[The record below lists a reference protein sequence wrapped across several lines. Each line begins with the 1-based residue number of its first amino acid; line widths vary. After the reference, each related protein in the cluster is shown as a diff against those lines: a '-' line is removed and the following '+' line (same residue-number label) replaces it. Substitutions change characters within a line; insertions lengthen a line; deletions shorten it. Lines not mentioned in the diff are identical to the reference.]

1 MKKFLPLILGSIL
14 TLCTIPACSPTNS
27 DPKPVFVV
35 PTNYGKECL
44 KNSTIKKAKREP
56 IWKDGTRY
64 LADNAYEMT
73 IYSKADDKAH
83 VEGTAYTD
91 QDIDVQLFGIGTNK
105 FNSLE
110 AETVLY
116 ATTDENEANNNNT
129 TSESTST
136 DSNLITGVEYA
147 YQTGPIRTELG
158 SKQTLWLKTTVME
171 ANDGYY
177 VESKNYQSTFTQV
190 FITITDGI
198 PPYELGSNPF
208 EVSKEFILDN
218 NSSEENLKS
227 KLEEYLTEK
236 VQEKYRELY
245 DSYRS
250 DFDEK
255 GATVENIRFE
265 NFNMNAESFTGL
277 FDAVDDAGNK
287 TVDQKFTIN
296 VIDSGEKNGLV
307 IPNDLFDIGEF
318 GYRKTKPEQIDSR
331 IKEYVFGYSE
341 NKGKDVDY
349 SIEIIRESYKLYSDG
364 IDAIRDIVK
373 NRTYQE
379 VRGNIYYKGSLLKSN
394 VAIAKFILKDNVKPV
409 NNGTIVSNSVLDKE
423 FENLKSN
430 NYLDYVNKGI
440 EIIEQHVNIYD
451 EIYEN
456 EYYYRVYIKNNT
468 SGEFLFI
475 SFFIIDKEKN
485 ENSNYYKGAI
495 SLTTELENSIEEE
508 LPLTLYLTKDKQII
522 NL

>member
-83 VEGTAYTD
+83 VQGTAYTD

-105 FNSLE
+105 FNSPE

-116 ATTDENEANNNNT
+116 ATTDENEANNNT

-171 ANDGYY
+171 ASDGYY

-198 PPYELGSNPF
+198 PPYELGLNPF

-218 NSSEENLKS
+218 NSSEENLKL
-227 KLEEYLTEK
+227 KLEEYLIEK
-236 VQEKYRELY
+236 VQEKYRGLY

-255 GATVENIRFE
+255 GATAANIRFE
-265 NFNMNAESFTGL
+265 NFDMNAKSFTGL
-277 FDAVDDAGNK
+277 LDVIDDAGNK

-307 IPNDLFDIGEF
+307 IPNDLFDIGKF
-318 GYRKTKPEQIDSR
+318 GYKKTKPEQIDSR
-331 IKEYVFGYSE
+331 IKESVFAYSE

-409 NNGTIVSNSVLDKE
+409 NNGKDVSNSDLDKE
-423 FENLKSN
+423 FINIKSN
-430 NYLDYVNKGI
+430 NYLDYVKKGI
-440 EIIEQHVNIYD
+440 ETFEKYVNIYD

-456 EYYYRVYIKNNT
+456 EYYYKIDINNNVSNEYLLLT
-468 SGEFLFI
+468 FC
-475 SFFIIDKEKN
+475 IIDKERN
-485 ENSNYYKGAI
+485 ENANYCTGKI

>member
-105 FNSLE
+105 FNSPE

-171 ANDGYY
+171 ASDGYY

-190 FITITDGI
+190 FITINDGI

-218 NSSEENLKS
+218 NSSEENLKL
-227 KLEEYLTEK
+227 KLEEYLIEK
-236 VQEKYRELY
+236 VQEKYRGLY

-255 GATVENIRFE
+255 GATTTNIRFE
-265 NFNMNAESFTGL
+265 NFDMNAESFTGL
-277 FDAVDDAGNK
+277 LDVIDDAGNK

-296 VIDSGEKNGLV
+296 VIDSGEKNWLF
-307 IPNDLFDIGEF
+307 IPNDLFVIGEF
-318 GYRKTKPEQIDSR
+318 EYKKAKSEQIDSL
-331 IKEYVFGYSE
+331 IKESVFGYSE

-409 NNGTIVSNSVLDKE
+409 NNGKDLPDNLLDNELRKI
-423 FENLKSN
+423 KSN
-430 NYLDYVNKGI
+430 NYIDYINKGI
-440 EIIEQHVNIYD
+440 ETIEKYVNIYD

-456 EYYYRVYIKNNT
+456 EYYYKVYISIHSKT
-468 SGEFLFI
+468 LYFYFY
-475 SFFIIDKEKN
+475 IIDKNKN
-485 ENSNYYKGAI
+485 ENSNLINNSRTI
-495 SLTTELENSIEEE
+495 SLTTELEDAIGEE
-508 LPLTLYLTKDKQII
+508 LPITLYLTKDKQII